1 MRYRHLDCAS
11 IYDNEVEVGQGIR
24 RAIDEGLVKRED
36 LFVVSKLWCTFH
48 AKEHVPIAIAR
59 TLADLGELMLIF
71 EYMYIFYQ
79 NFVGAHLILLFVVQT
94 LQDWIIWICTSF
106 TFRFL

>member
-1 MRYRHLDCAS
+1 M
-11 IYDNEVEVGQGIR
+11 GQGIR

-59 TLADLGELMLIF
+59 TLADLGKFGLSIYDIKLQF
-71 EYMYIFYQ
+71 EKI
-79 NFVGAHLILLFVVQT
+79 HLLTFSPSLVCTCRIS
-94 LQDWIIWICTSF
+94 QDWTIWICTSF
-106 TFRFL
+106 TFQFL